1 MGSHMPS
8 GLNTGDSA
16 WLMVSTAMV
25 LLMTPGLA
33 FFYGGM
39 VRSKNMLSMLYMS
52 FISISVVTILWF
64 LYGYGIAF
72 GEDAGGLG
80 LIGWGDWR
88 LGHIA
93 PTALQGAIPKQIYVC
108 FQLTFAIITVALI
121 SGSIAGRARFGPWI
135 LFVVVWVT
143 VVYLP
148 IAHWV
153 FADSGWLS
161 EWGVMD
167 FAGGLVVELNS
178 GVSGL
183 AMALVLGRG
192 IAFRRG
198 AGPRPGNI
206 PFVLLGLGLLWFGW
220 FGFNAGSA
228 LTDGAL
234 ATRAFV
240 STMIA
245 GCAGM
250 LAWRTLEWL
259 RFRHLTKLGSTSGA
273 LAGLVAITPSCAF
286 VSVEGAFAVGV
297 VAALVCTYAVE
308 LKLVAGY
315 DDTLDVAGIHG
326 AGGIVGVVALGFLST
341 GWERGAPGLFYGG
354 PASVLGKQVV
364 AVLAVAAYAFAVT
377 YLVGT
382 IIDRLFRMRTTE
394 EEQARGM
401 DAAFAD
407 E

>member
-1 MGSHMPS
+1 MSA

-16 WLMVSTAMV
+16 WLMTATAMV

-39 VRSKNMLSMLYMS
+39 VRSKNMLTMLYMS
-52 FISISVVTILWF
+52 FICIGLVTVLWF

-72 GEDAGGLG
+72 GDDAGGAG

-88 LGHIA
+88 LGNVSVN
-93 PTALQGAIPKQIYVC
+93 ALQGRIPEQIYVC

-121 SGSIAGRARFGPWI
+121 SGSVAGRARFGPWL
-135 LFVVVWVT
+135 LFVVAWVT
-143 VVYLP
+143 LVYLP
-148 IAHWV
+148 VAHWV
-153 FADSGWLS
+153 FASSGWINK
-161 EWGVMD
+161 WGVMD

-183 AMALVLGRG
+183 ALALVLGRG
-192 IAFRRG
+192 VAFRRG
-198 AGPRPGNI
+198 EGPRPGNV

-228 LTDGAL
+228 LSDGAL

-250 LAWRTLEWL
+250 LTWRLIEWL
-259 RFRHLTKLGSTSGA
+259 RVRHLTRLGSASGA
-273 LAGLVAITPSCAF
+273 LAGLVAITPSCAY
-286 VSVEGAFAVGV
+286 VGVEGAFAIG
-297 VAALVCTYAVE
+297 AAAAAVCTYAVE

-315 DDTLDVAGIHG
+315 DDTLDVTGIHG
-326 AGGIVGVVALGFLST
+326 AGGIVGVVSLGFLAT
-341 GWERGAPGLFYGG
+341 GWDAGSAGLFYGG
-354 PASVLGKQVV
+354 SVSVLGKQVV
-364 AVLAVAAYAFAVT
+364 AVLAVGAYAFAAT

-382 IIDRLFRMRTTE
+382 AVDRLTRMRMTD
-394 EEQARGM
+394 EEQARGT

-407 E
+407 G

>member
-1 MGSHMPS
+1 MST

-16 WLMVSTAMV
+16 WMMVSTAMV

-33 FFYGGM
+33 YFYGGM
-39 VRSKNMLSMLYMS
+39 VRSKNMLTMLYMS
-52 FISISVVTILWF
+52 FISISLVTVVWF
-64 LYGYGIAF
+64 LYGYGVAF
-72 GEDAGGLG
+72 GDDVGGAG

-88 LGHIA
+88 LGNIT
-93 PTALQGAIPKQIYVC
+93 PDTLQGRIPEQIYVC

-121 SGSIAGRARFGPWI
+121 SGSIAGRARFGPWV

-143 VVYLP
+143 LVYLP

-153 FADSGWLS
+153 FADSGWIN

-178 GVSGL
+178 GISGL
-183 AMALVLGRG
+183 AMALVLGPG
-192 IAFRRG
+192 IAFRRRE
-198 AGPRPGNI
+198 GPRPDNV

-228 LTDGAL
+228 LTDGAV

-240 STMIA
+240 STMLA
-245 GCAGM
+245 GCSGM
-250 LAWRTLEWL
+250 LTWRLIEWL

-286 VSVEGAFAVGV
+286 VSVEGALAIGV
-297 VAALVCTYAVE
+297 VAAAVCTYAVE

-315 DDTLDVAGIHG
+315 DDTLDVTGIHG
-326 AGGIVGVVALGFLST
+326 AGGIVGVLSLGFLAT
-341 GWERGAPGLFYGG
+341 GWDKGTAGLFYGG
-354 PASVLGKQVV
+354 PVSVLGKQLV
-364 AVLAVAAYAFAVT
+364 AVLAVGAYAFIVT
-377 YLVGT
+377 FVIGKV
-382 IIDRLFRMRTTE
+382 IDRLFRMRMTD
-394 EEQARGM
+394 EEQARGA
-401 DAAFAD
+401 DAGFA
-407 E
+407 EG

>member
-1 MGSHMPS
+1 MSTQF
-8 GLNTGDSA
+8 NTGDSA

-39 VRSKNMLSMLYMS
+39 VRSKNMLSMLYMN
-52 FISISVVTILWF
+52 FICISLVTILWF

-72 GEDAGGLG
+72 GDDVGGAGI
-80 LIGWGDWR
+80 IGWGDWR
-88 LGHIA
+88 LGNIG
-93 PTALQGAIPKQIYVC
+93 PDALQGQIPEQIYAC

-121 SGSIAGRARFGPWI
+121 SGSIAGRTRFGPWI
-135 LFVVVWVT
+135 LFVIVWVT
-143 VVYLP
+143 LVYLP

-153 FADSGWLS
+153 FADTGWLS
-161 EWGVMD
+161 KWGVMD

-178 GVSGL
+178 GISGL
-183 AMALVLGRG
+183 AMALALGPG
-192 IAFRRG
+192 VAFRRG
-198 AGPRPGNI
+198 EGPRPGNI

-228 LTDGAL
+228 LSDGAL

-245 GCAGM
+245 GCSGM
-250 LAWRTLEWL
+250 LTWRAVEWL
-259 RFRHLTKLGSTSGA
+259 RSRRLTRLGSSSGA

-286 VSVEGAFAVGV
+286 VSVEGAFFIGV
-297 VAALVCTYAVE
+297 VAAVVCTYAVE

-315 DDTLDVAGIHG
+315 DDTLDVVGIHG
-326 AGGIVGVVALGFLST
+326 AGGIVGVVSLGFLAT
-341 GWERGAPGLFYGG
+341 GWERGSAGLFYGG
-354 PASVLGKQVV
+354 SPSVLGKQVV
-364 AVLAVAAYAFAVT
+364 AVLAVGLYAFVVT
-377 YLVGT
+377 FVIGK
-382 IIDRLFRMRTTE
+382 IIDRLFRMRMTE
-394 EEQARGM
+394 EEQAQGM

-407 E
+407 D

>member
-1 MGSHMPS
+1 MSS

-16 WLMVSTAMV
+16 WLLVSTAMV

-39 VRSKNMLSMLYMS
+39 VRSKNMLTMLYMS
-52 FISISVVTILWF
+52 FICISLVTILWF

-72 GEDAGGLG
+72 GKDAGGLG

-88 LGHIA
+88 LGNVG
-93 PTALQGAIPKQIYVC
+93 PDTLQGRIPEQIYAC

-143 VVYLP
+143 LVYLP

-153 FADSGWLS
+153 FAPSGWLS

-178 GVSGL
+178 GISGL

-192 IAFRRG
+192 VEFRRG
-198 AGPRPGNI
+198 EGPRPGNI
-206 PFVLLGLGLLWFGW
+206 PFVMLGLGLLWFGW

-228 LTDGAL
+228 LNDGAL

-245 GCAGM
+245 GCSGM
-250 LAWRTLEWL
+250 LTWRLLEWL
-259 RFRHLTKLGSTSGA
+259 RTRHLTRLGSASGA

-286 VSVEGAFAVGV
+286 VSVEGAFLIGV
-297 VAALVCTYAVE
+297 VAAAVCTYAVQ

-326 AGGIVGVVALGFLST
+326 AGGIVGVLSLGFLAT
-341 GWERGAPGLFYGG
+341 GWEKGTAGLFYGG
-354 PASVLGKQVV
+354 PASVLGKQAV
-364 AVLAVAAYAFAVT
+364 AVLAVGAYAFAVT
-377 YLVGT
+377 FVIGT
-382 IIDRLFRMRTTE
+382 VIDRLFRMRMTP
-394 EEQARGM
+394 EEQAEGT
-401 DAAFAD
+401 DASFAD

>member
-1 MGSHMPS
+1 MSP

-39 VRSKNMLSMLYMS
+39 VRSKNMLTMLYMS
-52 FISISVVTILWF
+52 FVCISLVTILWF

-72 GEDAGGLG
+72 GKDVGGLG

-88 LGHIA
+88 LGNVG
-93 PTALQGAIPKQIYVC
+93 PEALQDSIPEQIYAC

-121 SGSIAGRARFGPWI
+121 SGSIAGRARFGPWL

-143 VVYLP
+143 LVYLP

-153 FADSGWLS
+153 FSPSGFLNK
-161 EWGVMD
+161 WGVMD

-178 GVSGL
+178 GISGL
-183 AMALVLGRG
+183 AMAIVLGPG
-192 IAFRRG
+192 LAFRRKE
-198 AGPRPGNI
+198 GPRPDNI
-206 PFVLLGLGLLWFGW
+206 PFVMLGLGLLWFGW

-228 LTDGAL
+228 LSDGAL

-250 LAWRTLEWL
+250 LTWRLLEWL
-259 RFRHLTKLGSTSGA
+259 RTRELTRLGSASGA

-286 VSVEGAFAVGV
+286 VGVEGAFIIGV

-315 DDTLDVAGIHG
+315 DDTLDVVGIHG
-326 AGGIVGVVALGFLST
+326 AGGIVGVLSLGFLAT
-341 GWERGAPGLFYGG
+341 GWGQGSPGLFYGG
-354 PASVLGKQVV
+354 PISVLGKQLFAVV
-364 AVLAVAAYAFAVT
+364 LVALYAFCVT
-377 YLVGT
+377 YVIGKA
-382 IIDRLFRMRTTE
+382 IDRLCRMRMTD
-394 EEQARGM
+394 EEQARGT
-401 DAAFAD
+401 DAAFA
-407 E
+407 EG

>member
-1 MGSHMPS
+1 MST

-33 FFYGGM
+33 YFYGGM
-39 VRSKNMLSMLYMS
+39 VRSKNMLTMLYMS
-52 FISISVVTILWF
+52 FISISLVTVLWF
-64 LYGYGIAF
+64 LYGYGLTF
-72 GEDAGGLG
+72 GKDAGGAG

-93 PTALQGAIPKQIYVC
+93 PTALQGRIPEQIYAC

-121 SGSIAGRARFGPWI
+121 SGSIAGRARFGPWM

-143 VVYLP
+143 LVYIP
-148 IAHWV
+148 VAHWV
-153 FADSGWLS
+153 FAGSGWLNR
-161 EWGVMD
+161 WGVMD

-178 GVSGL
+178 GISGL
-183 AMALVLGRG
+183 AMALVLGPG
-192 IAFRRG
+192 VAFRRRE
-198 AGPRPGNI
+198 GPRPGNI

-228 LTDGAL
+228 LADGAL

-245 GCAGM
+245 GSAGM
-250 LAWRTLEWL
+250 LTWRLVEWL
-259 RFRHLTKLGSTSGA
+259 RFRRLTRLGSTSGA

-286 VSVEGAFAVGV
+286 VSVEGAFLIGV
-297 VAALVCTYAVE
+297 VAAVVCTYAVE

-315 DDTLDVAGIHG
+315 DDTLDVTGIHG
-326 AGGIVGVVALGFLST
+326 AGGAVGVLSLGFLAT
-341 GWERGAPGLFYGG
+341 GWDRGAAGLFYGG
-354 PASVLGKQVV
+354 SASVLGKQ
-364 AVLAVAAYAFAVT
+364 AVAVAAVGCYAFLVT
-377 YLVGT
+377 FAIGKV
-382 IIDRLFRMRTTE
+382 IDRLFRMRTTE
-394 EEQARGM
+394 AEQAAGM

-407 E
+407 G

>member
-1 MGSHMPS
+1 MSG

-39 VRSKNMLSMLYMS
+39 VRSKNMLTMVYMS
-52 FISISVVTILWF
+52 FVCISLVTILWF

-72 GEDAGGLG
+72 GKDAGGAG

-88 LGHIA
+88 LGNIT
-93 PTALQGAIPKQIYVC
+93 PSALQGAIPKQVYVC

-135 LFVVVWVT
+135 VFVVVWT
-143 VVYLP
+143 SLVYLP

-153 FADSGWLS
+153 FSSDGWLNK
-161 EWGVMD
+161 WGVLD

-178 GVSGL
+178 GISGL
-183 AMALVLGRG
+183 ALAIVLGPG

-198 AGPRPGNI
+198 EGPRPGNV
-206 PFVLLGLGLLWFGW
+206 PFVLLGLALLWFGW

-228 LTDGAL
+228 LGDGAL

-240 STMIA
+240 STFIA
-245 GCAGM
+245 GCSGM
-250 LAWRTLEWL
+250 LTWRLVEWL
-259 RFRHLTKLGSTSGA
+259 RTRHLSQLGSASGA

-286 VSVEGAFAVGV
+286 VSVEGAFAIGV
-297 VAALVCTYAVE
+297 IAALVCTYAVE

-315 DDTLDVAGIHG
+315 DDTLDVTGIHG
-326 AGGIVGVVALGFLST
+326 AGGIVGLLSLGFFAT
-341 GWERGAPGLFYGG
+341 GWEKGPAGLFYGG
-354 PASVLGKQVV
+354 SASVLGKQVV
-364 AVLAVAAYAFAVT
+364 AVLAVGAYAF
-377 YLVGT
+377 LGT
-382 IIDRLFRMRTTE
+382 FNIRKLIDGLFRMRMTP
-394 EEQARGM
+394 EEQAEGTRAKFVPG
-401 DAAFAD
+401 
-407 E
+407 

>member
-1 MGSHMPS
+1 
-8 GLNTGDSA
+8 
-16 WLMVSTAMV
+16 MV

-33 FFYGGM
+33 YFYGGM
-39 VRSKNMLSMLYMS
+39 VRSKNMLTMLYMS
-52 FISISVVTILWF
+52 FICISLVTILWF

-72 GEDAGGLG
+72 GTDVGGAG

-88 LGHIA
+88 LGGIG
-93 PTALQGAIPKQIYVC
+93 PEALQGKIPKQIYAC

-143 VVYLP
+143 LVYLP

-153 FADSGWLS
+153 FAGSGWLS
-161 EWGVMD
+161 KWGVMD

-178 GVSGL
+178 GISGL
-183 AMALVLGRG
+183 ALALVLGPSV
-192 IAFRRG
+192 AFRRG
-198 AGPRPGNI
+198 EGPRPGNI
-206 PFVLLGLGLLWFGW
+206 PFVMLGLGLLWFGW

-245 GCAGM
+245 GCSAM
-250 LAWRTLEWL
+250 LAWRLLEWI
-259 RFRHLTKLGSTSGA
+259 RFRRLTKLGSASGA

-286 VSVEGAFAVGV
+286 VNVEGAFLIGV
-297 VAALVCTYAVE
+297 VAAVVCTYAVE

-315 DDTLDVAGIHG
+315 DDTLDVTGIHG
-326 AGGIVGVVALGFLST
+326 AGGIVGVLSLGFLAT
-341 GWERGAPGLFYGG
+341 GWGKGTAGLFYGG
-354 PASVLGKQVV
+354 PISVLGKQLV
-364 AVLAVAAYAFAVT
+364 AVIVVGLYAFVVT
-377 YLVGT
+377 YLIGRV
-382 IIDRLFRMRTTE
+382 IDRLFRMRMTE
-394 EEQARGM
+394 EEQARGT
-401 DAAFAD
+401 DAGFA
-407 E
+407 EG